1 MVGANDDRISLTQP
15 VMLQGDAP
23 VQALD
28 VLFDEPRAM
37 RLQAVPDDQQF
48 LADRP
53 KLINRP
59 RVVNNS

>member
-28 VLFDEPRAM
+28 ALFDEPRAM
-37 RLQAVPDDQQF
+37 RLQVVQTISSF
-48 LADRP
+48 LPIVR
-53 KLINRP
+53 
-59 RVVNNS
+59 S